1 MVRQCAWCLRL
12 INSQGEQISTF
23 PLPKLYVATHGMCQN
38 CGLLWMEAVE
48 KQNEGQKG
56 QEIGP
61 MQMGQTGSFIEEA
74 EDKISL
80 AI

>member
-1 MVRQCAWCLRL
+1 
-12 INSQGEQISTF
+12 
-23 PLPKLYVATHGMCQN
+23 MCQN